1 MSSYQKFDTSVIR
14 KRIKDGTYATLAG
27 ANRAIGKT
35 QGLSED
41 DKNDLK
47 KYAAKHFGADAP
59 AASAAPAAKKA
70 GKKASKKA
78 AAKPAKALKKASKTA
93 AKKASKRAPK
103 AAAASDTEAD
113 TSKSATEEVVATEVA
128 SAPHRRGRA
137 PAAAKASQQLE
148 LSLVPREPAGG
159 SGGTNHSLADK
170 AVLMGNVIG
179 TCDQMLRSI
188 TMANNLIPKEV
199 AAEGSE
205 IVAKTMTRAVQ
216 VLDRDV
222 VAPLLQDSTTEKAP
236 TAKPK
241 RAPPPK
247 PKNPSTATSTVA
259 PATPE
264 EIADSVDDDSLPLEA
279 LDATGADED
288 NADDSEH
295 PALTDEE
302 QLGVNALRE
311 TMPRNLPAGLR
322 VPGVN
327 STSR

>member
-14 KRIKDGTYATLAG
+14 KRIKDGAYPTLAG

-41 DKNDLK
+41 DKTDLK

-59 AASAAPAAKKA
+59 AAAPAAKKA

-78 AAKPAKALKKASKTA
+78 AAKPAKAAKKASKKT

-113 TSKSATEEVVATEVA
+113 TSESTAPAVVATEA
-128 SAPHRRGRA
+128 APAPRRRGRA
-137 PAAAKASQQLE
+137 PAVGKPSSQLE
-148 LSLVPREPAGG
+148 LPLTLNEPAGG
-159 SGGTNHSLADK
+159 SGGSGNTLAAK
-170 AVLMGNVIG
+170 ATLMGNVIG

-199 AAEGSE
+199 AAEGSS

-222 VAPLLQDSTTEKAP
+222 VSPLLQDSTTEKALAP
-236 TAKPK
+236 KAK
-241 RAPPPK
+241 RTPPPK
-247 PKNPSTATSTVA
+247 PKNPTTTASVVA
-259 PATPE
+259 AATPE
-264 EIADSVDDDSLPLEA
+264 EIADSDDGDSLPLEA
-279 LDATGADED
+279 LEAAGGDDDEGD
-288 NADDSEH
+288 TEER
-295 PALTDEE
+295 PELTEE
-302 QLGVNALRE
+302 ERLSVEALRE
-311 TMPRNLPAGLR
+311 TMPHNLPAGLR

-327 STSR
+327 STPR

>member
-14 KRIKDGTYATLAG
+14 KRIKDGAYPTLAG

-41 DKNDLK
+41 DKNELK

-59 AASAAPAAKKA
+59 AAAPAKKT

-78 AAKPAKALKKASKTA
+78 AAKPAKTAKKA
-93 AKKASKRAPK
+93 AKKAAKKTAKRAPK

-113 TSKSATEEVVATEVA
+113 TTKAAPAEAVAA
-128 SAPHRRGRA
+128 APARRRGRS

-148 LSLVPREPAGG
+148 LPLAPHVQAGG
-159 SGGTNHSLADK
+159 SGGTISTFAAK
-170 AVLMGNVIG
+170 ATLMGNVIG

-188 TMANNLIPKEV
+188 TMSNNLIPKEV

-205 IVAKTMTRAVQ
+205 VVAKTMTRAVQ

-222 VAPLLQDSTTEKAP
+222 VAPLLQDSAIEKVVI
-236 TAKPK
+236 AKPK
-241 RAPPPK
+241 RTPPPK
-247 PKNPSTATSTVA
+247 PKNPPTTASTVA
-259 PATPE
+259 AATPE
-264 EIADSVDDDSLPLEA
+264 EIADGDDEDSLPLEA
-279 LDATGADED
+279 LGAGDDE
-288 NADDSEH
+288 STE
-295 PALTDEE
+295 PELTEE
-302 QLGVNALRE
+302 ERQAVEAMHE
-311 TMPRNLPAGLR
+311 TMPANLPAGLR

-327 STSR
+327 SAQR